1 MDSPRAEAIMT
12 RLKRSSV
19 GEGATVRAS
28 GRVVE
33 VRGCG
38 GHYYQREGK
47 DVWKRGVVGTSTATR
62 LWVLYLSD
70 VELFR
75 AQDAIGGVDD
85 LWISKRG
92 GSVSESGMRNRC
104 CSNPL
109 HFTQGHDMIRS
120 NYLQTHSRGPGW
132 KIPRRVKGEKGKVHR
147 TELQKPSRSGGPLYH
162 PWRLS
167 LDSTPNLQLRC
178 PLHARR
184 SMSRSGEKS
193 CHALD

>member
-1 MDSPRAEAIMT
+1 M
-12 RLKRSSV
+12 
-19 GEGATVRAS
+19 
-28 GRVVE
+28 
-33 VRGCG
+33 
-38 GHYYQREGK
+38 
-47 DVWKRGVVGTSTATR
+47 GTSTAPS
-62 LWVLYLSD
+62 LSLLYLSD

-75 AQDAIGGVDD
+75 AQGAIGGVDD

-109 HFTQGHDMIRS
+109 HFTQAHDMIRF
-120 NYLQTHSRGPGW
+120 NHLQTHSRGPGW

-162 PWRLS
+162 RM
-167 LDSTPNLQLRC
+167 TPNLPDFELRC

-184 SMSRSGEKS
+184 SISRSSATPWPTDDESIAAVPVAGGKVENELFSKRFRGRKVVDS
-193 CHALD
+193 EHPT